1 MDIKRTTFK
10 YEDEYITMTRGD
22 TLSFGVELLDADGN
36 PFTDE
41 LDGAFFSCK
50 KNYTDAENTFQKSLG
65 DGITKIDDG
74 QYAVRVAPEDTAD
87 LEHGKYFYDLE
98 IEINGDVFTLLKGV
112 LELERDVLTASDSHS
127 GGRIIPSGTKQIN
140 ITQNGT
146 VTEDITVYANVEI
159 TVNVPQPTGTLSI
172 TENGTYDVTNYA
184 SAEVDVASGGGDET
198 WFDAH
203 GLLYKAH
210 MEIPSDAAPPRYI
223 REAFQNATHLV
234 SYLQPYG
241 TPTLDADYGLF
252 RSCTALE
259 TVWVAKATFGMY
271 CFEDCRAL
279 KTITLGRVGLAV
291 TSVQSGMFSKGYM
304 TNIETIT
311 VYVDATDLSEVPSA
325 VKDRIIPTNSHG
337 AVVTYRN
344 SNSGDVI
351 ATVTVP

>member
-1 MDIKRTTFK
+1 MAVAKVILNDVSQIDLTSDTVTA
-10 YEDEYITMTRGD
+10 ESLLSGVTAHDASGTQITGTA
-22 TLSFGVELLDADGN
+22 S
-36 PFTDE
+36 
-41 LDGAFFSCK
+41 S
-50 KNYTDAENTFQKSLG
+50 
-65 DGITKIDDG
+65 GIT
-74 QYAVRVAPEDTAD
+74 PT
-87 LEHGKYFYDLE
+87 
-98 IEINGDVFTLLKGV
+98 
-112 LELERDVLTASDSHS
+112 
-127 GGRIIPSGTKQIN
+127 GTKQIN
-140 ITQNGT
+140 VIQNGT
-146 VTEDITVYANVEI
+146 VTEDVTSYASAQVN
-159 TVNVPQPTGTLSI
+159 VNVPQPSGTMSI

-252 RSCTALE
+252 RGCTALE

-271 CFEDCRAL
+271 CFDYCPAL
-279 KTITLGRVGLAV
+279 KTITLGRTGLAV
-291 TSVQSGMFSKGYM
+291 TSVPNNVFAKGYM

-311 VYVDATDLSEVPSA
+311 VYVNATDLSEVPSA
-325 VKDRIIPTNSHG
+325 VKDRIVPTYSHG
-337 AVVTYRN
+337 AVITYRN
-344 SNSGDVI
+344 YSSGDVI